1 MVRYMGIIRSAVV
14 VISIIMLV
22 ILVSAVLPIDAYL
35 VVGAAV
41 MSIVVVGLVAGVIG
55 GFKLSSHIVRHVE
68 NDNEK
73 AAESLAKDINK
84 AHKSIRIV
92 GGTANPWVYND
103 EKVKNAFS
111 RAIQRGVEIQVAFS
125 KIKSD
130 EENTIIELA
139 KGGMIELYKP
149 HSDKVPR
156 NHFRVMDTIS
166 VYSEKEHADDE
177 VNRYSERFDNIHNMA
192 IRFEKA
198 FDNIIENSE
207 RLYTKNSLSGR

>member
-1 MVRYMGIIRSAVV
+1 MGMMRAAGI
-14 VISIIMLV
+14 VISLMLM
-22 ILVSAVLPIDAYL
+22 LMMVSFVLSIDVYL

-41 MSIVVVGLVAGVIG
+41 MGIVVLGLVAGVIG
-55 GFKLSSHIVRHVE
+55 GVKLSSRIERHVE

-84 AHKSIRIV
+84 AHRSIRIV

-111 RAIQRGVEIQVAFS
+111 RAIQRGVKIQVAFS
-125 KIKSD
+125 KIESD
-130 EENTIIELA
+130 EENTITELA
-139 KGGMIELYKP
+139 KGGMIELYEP

-166 VYSEKEHADDE
+166 VYSEKEHADGD

-207 RLYTKNSLSGR
+207 RLYAKNNLSGR